1 MRMKFRE
8 FYFYAIKGILA
19 DPIKEGSCPSDCVD
33 EIHCCA
39 FLSAFN
45 INTKEAHNDLLCM
58 RQNIVSNFG

>member
-45 INTKEAHNDLLCM
+45 INTKEALVQSIFHVKMIGAD
-58 RQNIVSNFG
+58 Q